1 MAEPVLTVIGF
12 DLGSRWTGAA
22 VGQTLTDQATPLRGF
37 RHKDWRAIEK
47 IIATW
52 QPQLLI
58 VGLPLNLRGED
69 QEMSAR
75 AKRFARQLEGRFG
88 IRTEMIDERLTT
100 REAWQI
106 ALANEKRKSK
116 HEIDCMAAALIV
128 ESWLRR
134 HKVPS
139 D

>member
-1 MAEPVLTVIGF
+1 MAEPIQTVIGF

-22 VGQTLTDQATPLRGF
+22 VGQTLTGRATPLRGF
-37 RHKDWRAIEK
+37 RHKDWNAIEK
-47 IIATW
+47 IIGQW

-58 VGLPLNLRGED
+58 VGLPLDLHGQD

-88 IRTEMIDERLTT
+88 IRTELVDERLTT

-116 HEIDCMAAALIV
+116 SEIDCMAAALIV
-128 ESWLRR
+128 ESWLRQQER
-134 HKVPS
+134 PGG
-139 D
+139 